1 MFRTFLLLSFPLL
14 LGCVADAAVPETQV
28 VEEDAA
34 EEDAVEDCASSC
46 TQPAKVD
53 GRGVPTQPEFLG
65 LLADWSAEPIDSPSL
80 ALETLLFHGQASR
93 QMLLQLP
100 PETLSETRREFLL
113 TELARNHA
121 AIELRIIDEEGL
133 VRGELRA
140 DQLGLNDPAHR
151 HLSGTG
157 SLGEVEL
164 SGRVRRVGLQHIWS
178 RW

>member
-1 MFRTFLLLSFPLL
+1 MLRTFLLLTLPLL
-14 LGCVADAAVPETQV
+14 LGCVADAAVPETQLN
-28 VEEDAA
+28 EEDAA
-34 EEDAVEDCASSC
+34 DDCASSC

-53 GRGVPTQPEFLG
+53 GRGVPTQPEFLR
-65 LLADWSAEPIDSPSL
+65 LLADWRAEPIDSPSL

-93 QMLLQLP
+93 QMLLELT
-100 PETLSETRREFLL
+100 PEALSETRRDFLL

-157 SLGEVEL
+157 TLGEVEL
-164 SGRVRRVGLQHIWS
+164 SGRVRRVGLQHLWS